1 MSAKCGMQTCI
12 KKMKL
17 YYEALEFH
25 KLLKNNLLRQA
36 AKFANK

>member
-12 KKMKL
+12 KKVKL

-25 KLLKNNLLRQA
+25 KLLKNNIIA
-36 AKFANK
+36 SSC

>member
-12 KKMKL
+12 KKVKL

-25 KLLKNNLLRQA
+25 KLKNNLLRQA